1 MQKFENLTFQSLNQ
15 NLLVPLAIM
24 THAWVQNVINQ
35 KLNYYPQ
42 IIFVSFFY
50 KFSPFE
56 TFYTP
61 QLLLLLQIYLTVVIW
76 MAFSITGIVN
86 KANNRKKSLLAFVIW
101 TIVFGKSY
109 MLVWYI
115 LFCVSSSRRAWN
127 QISE

>member
-15 NLLVPLAIM
+15 NLLVPLPIM

-42 IIFVSFFY
+42 IIFVSFIY
-50 KFSPFE
+50 KFSPLE

-76 MAFSITGIVN
+76 MALSITGIVN
-86 KANNRKKSLLAFVIW
+86 KANNRKKASLLLLFEQL
-101 TIVFGKSY
+101 F
-109 MLVWYI
+109 LVKVT
-115 LFCVSSSRRAWN
+115 C
-127 QISE
+127 